1 MLAKKCFLVGIF
13 TLFSLSLAVS
23 AQPVNPATGEPLM
36 MDCLRG
42 TPDAIDGDLSDWNLE
57 AMTPAVLDAVEQLSS
72 GQDIWTGP
80 EDCSGKFYMMWDDV
94 NIYMAVVVKDDKLV
108 MNKTDGS
115 IWNSDC
121 VEMFFATTDAEA
133 EHPWTNPT
141 IHYQYGFNANNQT
154 WNWCNMDG
162 PGQSVPDYLQVASSV
177 TADGYICEASIEYG
191 QMLALDFSAGNT
203 IGIHPCIDD
212 TDIDDGDTEY
222 QMSWTGLPAHD
233 QSMGYGHMLLSA
245 DSVPEPEPV
254 DPGTEGLVAHYAFE
268 NDANDSSGNG
278 HNGTIMGDPQW
289 VAGMNGMALDFD
301 GTEDY
306 IDIGLGADD
315 YFATLN
321 SGLTVAAWVSREST
335 GTYDIVFGA
344 GRDPVG
350 TTAGDDNNGWKFGI
364 DSGDVIKFTTLG
376 ILDYTSSVGVP
387 LGEWAHIAA
396 TFNEDG
402 TEVQIYLDGTLA
414 DTISGNGPANPA
426 TGLYAVGFGGTW
438 ELEFFDGMLDD
449 VMIYNR
455 VLSEAEVRYL
465 AGERPVPVNP
475 GSDGLVAY
483 YELENDA
490 NDSSGN
496 GLDGTIVGDPM
507 FVEGA
512 IGMGLQLDGVDDYVD
527 LGNDP
532 LFDLTEQVTLSL
544 WVNTQD
550 IGNTQNNPWLGK
562 GDTSYMIK
570 GHREGNQIEFF
581 IYDGT
586 WITAHA
592 DVGPE
597 FNGEWHHAAGT
608 YDGQQLII
616 YVDGEVAVTSDHVGG
631 ITPNTYDVAIGTNTQ
646 AGGRFSESIIDEA
659 IVYNRALS
667 AGEIRYLAGFRSYTY
682 DGDAL
687 DDTWDHDNDSDAWDG
702 TGPGEGSPGGAAALV
717 EDGVTFLRIQDTGDP
732 RDYGFSDPSNRKIYL
747 THQIDTGLDGAHM
760 EFRLRVA
767 TTPPLDD
774 MNPDGGAGV
783 APWPDGGIGY
793 HIRDGGKGMIGIA
806 EGGGTANPMQ
816 ISFSLAKAGEP
827 GFEDLTTDVLVMN
840 SLGGTEAN
848 EDTVDTDDGAI
859 RNVLAIDDA
868 TAWNTI
874 VVDIAPGGAG
884 THIVTVSVNGGPAVS
899 FDVTAGNRCDEDG
912 NYIAIGSSGTGGI
925 TAFDVDYVMVSN

>member
-1 MLAKKCFLVGIF
+1 
-13 TLFSLSLAVS
+13 
-23 AQPVNPATGEPLM
+23 
-36 MDCLRG
+36 
-42 TPDAIDGDLSDWNLE
+42 
-57 AMTPAVLDAVEQLSS
+57 
-72 GQDIWTGP
+72 
-80 EDCSGKFYMMWDDV
+80 
-94 NIYMAVVVKDDKLV
+94 
-108 MNKTDGS
+108 
-115 IWNSDC
+115 
-121 VEMFFATTDAEA
+121 
-133 EHPWTNPT
+133 
-141 IHYQYGFNANNQT
+141 
-154 WNWCNMDG
+154 
-162 PGQSVPDYLQVASSV
+162 
-177 TADGYICEASIEYG
+177 
-191 QMLALDFSAGNT
+191 
-203 IGIHPCIDD
+203 
-212 TDIDDGDTEY
+212 
-222 QMSWTGLPAHD
+222 
-233 QSMGYGHMLLSA
+233 
-245 DSVPEPEPV
+245 
-254 DPGTEGLVAHYAFE
+254 
-268 NDANDSSGNG
+268 
-278 HNGTIMGDPQW
+278 
-289 VAGMNGMALDFD
+289 
-301 GTEDY
+301 
-306 IDIGLGADD
+306 
-315 YFATLN
+315 
-321 SGLTVAAWVSREST
+321 
-335 GTYDIVFGA
+335 
-344 GRDPVG
+344 
-350 TTAGDDNNGWKFGI
+350 
-364 DSGDVIKFTTLG
+364 
-376 ILDYTSSVGVP
+376 
-387 LGEWAHIAA
+387 
-396 TFNEDG
+396 
-402 TEVQIYLDGTLA
+402 
-414 DTISGNGPANPA
+414 
-426 TGLYAVGFGGTW
+426 
-438 ELEFFDGMLDD
+438 
-449 VMIYNR
+449 
-455 VLSEAEVRYL
+455 
-465 AGERPVPVNP
+465 
-475 GSDGLVAY
+475 
-483 YELENDA
+483 
-490 NDSSGN
+490 
-496 GLDGTIVGDPM
+496 
-507 FVEGA
+507 
-512 IGMGLQLDGVDDYVD
+512 
-527 LGNDP
+527 
-532 LFDLTEQVTLSL
+532 
-544 WVNTQD
+544 
-550 IGNTQNNPWLGK
+550 
-562 GDTSYMIK
+562 MIK